1 MKLTISRKL
10 SLSFTVALIFT
21 LIIGAVSYFSIT
33 KLRDTAGWVD
43 HTHEVLGELL
53 QIESGLKDA
62 ETGQRGFLLTGEE
75 RYLEPYLAART
86 KVDTAIQNVRRL
98 TSDNP
103 QQQQRIGSM
112 EPLVASKFGELAQTI
127 ELRRGQGFDAALEVV
142 LTDAGKQVM
151 DDIRKIITS
160 MSSEETQLLGVRDKE
175 AEASAIGGKRT
186 IVFGN

>member
-10 SLSFTVALIFT
+10 SLSFAAALIFT
-21 LIIGAVSYFSIT
+21 LIIGTVSYFSIST
-33 KLRDTAGWVD
+33 LRDTAGWVD

-53 QIESGLKDA
+53 QIESSLKNA

-103 QQQQRIGSM
+103 HQYEFFSYHRMQSDLTPRPPSLRG
-112 EPLVASKFGELAQTI
+112 KGEYLPSPR
-127 ELRRGQGFDAALEVV
+127 RRGAGGEV
-142 LTDAGKQVM
+142 
-151 DDIRKIITS
+151 
-160 MSSEETQLLGVRDKE
+160 LG
-175 AEASAIGGKRT
+175 SAK
-186 IVFGN
+186 